1 MLLYKKTSRSCV
13 YDMLNENLDGS
24 SCHCNWLIS
33 LCLFYVIHLPAPG
46 KALSSHSLTQTE
58 S

>member
-1 MLLYKKTSRSCV
+1 MLLNKKTSRSCV

-33 LCLFYVIHLPAPG
+33 LYLFYVIYLPGPE
-46 KALSSHSLTQTE
+46 KVLISHSLAQSE